1 MLKLVQSIRAVSL
14 SSIQH
19 RQRILDVRLKRS
31 EPQVCMHAWH
41 RATSV
46 TTCPESSTA
55 TADAIVQQVSSDSQG
70 TWLHDAVQASCIA
83 TTCALVSASR
93 YLTPFTRRLR
103 PRATLPA
110 HCQALCPLC
119 SKACTACHLNCENW
133 MGMTSGFVSKA
144 SPDNIRACEQPCG

>member
-19 RQRILDVRLKRS
+19 RQRILDVHLKRS

-93 YLTPFTRRLR
+93 YLTPFYQASQAEGH
-103 PRATLPA
+103 PACSLPGSLSVVQQSL
-110 HCQALCPLC
+110 HGLPLE
-119 SKACTACHLNCENW
+119 L
-133 MGMTSGFVSKA
+133 
-144 SPDNIRACEQPCG
+144 